1 MFAIDNTIP
10 CLEFLL
16 KVKYGFYE
24 IGYYTK
30 TG

>member
-10 CLEFLL
+10 CLKFLL